1 MTKECRPSCEWMR
14 RRTQTSQ
21 GPEPEARAGCSPW
34 LLLRLAVPC
43 QILDLEKG
51 RTHEMEAPGTRDSVR
66 GHTLRAFSGPV
77 VRPIT
82 LGTDPCAEHSLSNKQ
97 VVERAWRLVEWK
109 VYLASTGRHGEL
121 DSRYTELNPR
131 GQTRMPNLALI
142 AVAGVYTCQRPGDG
156 RRLALEGQASES
168 IW

>member
-1 MTKECRPSCEWMR
+1 MPAVMF
-14 RRTQTSQ
+14 
-21 GPEPEARAGCSPW
+21 
-34 LLLRLAVPC
+34 LAVNTD
-43 QILDLEKG
+43 LDISRSRARSSG
-51 RTHEMEAPGTRDSVR
+51 RLQSMVPKSFSIVVIEFNKCEMLSYSKLLPGTGDNDKRCA
-66 GHTLRAFSGPV
+66 LRVLSSPV